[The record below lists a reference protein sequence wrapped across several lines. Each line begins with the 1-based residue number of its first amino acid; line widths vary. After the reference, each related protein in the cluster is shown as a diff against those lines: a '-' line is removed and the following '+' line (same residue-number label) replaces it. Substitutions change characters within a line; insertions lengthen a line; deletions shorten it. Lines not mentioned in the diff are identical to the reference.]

1 MADVPFTIAVI
12 GIVAPVVAGGIP
24 VIAGWIRDSG
34 RDRRDRAE
42 RIDAERVRL
51 EREKR
56 EACVKLLRMARDF
69 RVLVENTCDSRGP
82 DLATH
87 ARKVRQSAA
96 DITGQADEVGF
107 MVFVTET
114 AANALAAEAR
124 ILAATIAD
132 SKNRELGASLLS
144 PNFTRFDQCVD
155 EFKVTAQGAS
165 GYLAASTAESAD
177 SANGERLGLQAT
189 VESSAVPGQF
199 QG

>member
-1 MADVPFTIAVI
+1 
-12 GIVAPVVAGGIP
+12 
-24 VIAGWIRDSG
+24 
-34 RDRRDRAE
+34 
-42 RIDAERVRL
+42 
-51 EREKR
+51 
-56 EACVKLLRMARDF
+56 MARDF

-144 PNFTRFDQCVD
+144 PNFTRFDQCLD

-189 VESSAVPGQF
+189 VASSAVPGQF